1 MIVGVVSKPELENL
15 DEIQKELNNFF
26 KDKDCSLIY
35 DKNFPVKLVGKNKV
49 YSQKNLVKKADLILV
64 FGGDGTL
71 LHLSEDAALNK
82 KPVIGFNLGNL
93 GFLSEAPLH
102 QFNKVLSAYY
112 KNKLVSD
119 ERKLLS
125 AQIKSSS
132 NKIKQKL
139 FLNDLVITKGA
150 LSKIINLNLYIDNKF
165 VSQIRADGIILSSPT
180 GSTAYSLS
188 AGGPIVVPNLPL
200 IIITPICPHT
210 LSNRPLVVSDST
222 SVKIQV
228 DSDKPIYATFDGSN
242 SMKISKDFEIS
253 VNQSDVIFN
262 LLRMPNNEYF
272 SVLKDKLMLSSSYES
287 RK

>member
-1 MIVGVVSKPELENL
+1 M
-15 DEIQKELNNFF
+15 
-26 KDKDCSLIY
+26 IY
-35 DKNFPVKLVGKNKV
+35 DKNFPVKSVGKDKI
-49 YSQKNLVKKADLILV
+49 YSQKSLVRKADLILV

-71 LHLSEDAALNK
+71 LHLSEDAALNN

-93 GFLSEAPLH
+93 GFLSEAPLN
-102 QFNKVLSAYY
+102 QLNKVLTAFY
-112 KNKLVSD
+112 KEKLVPD
-119 ERKLLS
+119 KRKLLK

-132 NKIKQKL
+132 DKIKEKL

-188 AGGPIVVPNLPL
+188 AGGPIVTPNLPL

-210 LSNRPLVVSDST
+210 LSNRPLVVSDSA

-228 DSDKPIYATFDGSN
+228 DSDKPTYATFDGSN

-272 SVLKDKLMLSSSYES
+272 SVLKDKLMWSSSYES
-287 RK
+287 KN